1 MMSTRRPIELCV
13 AGKAVLIT
21 GAVLKTARLKSENY
35 VQLEDSL
42 AFIQEL
48 RRSGP
53 RTDIFTLLGDV
64 NNPVPR
70 YSFYHE
76 HEKIAVLPI
85 TTYDEW
91 FTIRLYNKPRNM
103 LRKAL
108 KSGIEV
114 RLEEFTDSLL
124 EGVKAIY
131 DESPVRQGKRNRH
144 YKKDLDVLKVEHGT
158 FLDRSQFIAAYF
170 EGEMIGF
177 AKVTFCQEHAVF
189 MNFLSKVSH
198 RNKAVNNAILA
209 KAVEICA
216 ERKLKCLVYGAL
228 GGGGTQGLDEFKTA
242 NGFECVDVPR
252 YFVPLTWLGR
262 LSLKAGLHRGLA
274 QQMPEWFV
282 RAAAKIR
289 QQWNTLRF
297 GAARPA

>member
-1 MMSTRRPIELCV
+1 MSTLPVERSV
-13 AGKAVLIT
+13 AGKALLIT
-21 GAVLKTARLKSENY
+21 GVVLKTARLKSEQY
-35 VQLEDSL
+35 VQLEDPL
-42 AFIQEL
+42 AFVQEL
-48 RRSGP
+48 RKSGLGA
-53 RTDIFTLLGDV
+53 DILTLVGNLNHAG
-64 NNPVPR
+64 PE

-76 HEKIAVLPI
+76 PQHVAVLPI

-91 FTIRLYNKPRNM
+91 FTTRLYNKPRNA

-114 RLEEFTDSLL
+114 RSEEFTDPLL
-124 EGVKAIY
+124 QGIKGIY

-144 YKKDLDVLKVEHGT
+144 YKKDLEVLKIAHAT
-158 FLDRSQFIAAYF
+158 FLDRSQFIAAYS

-177 AKVTFCQEHAVF
+177 AKVTFSQECGIF
-189 MNFLSKVSH
+189 MNFLSKYSY

-216 ERKLKCLVYGAL
+216 ERKMKGLVYGVL

-242 NGFECVDVPR
+242 NGFECVEVPR

-262 LSLKAGLHRGLA
+262 ISLKAGLHRGLA

-289 QQWNTLRF
+289 RQWNTLRF